1 MEIVGTT
8 GFFSEELLREIEQ
21 LGMHSRGRVASGDVQ
36 FADGSRAE
44 LGPEM
49 CAVITHVLSTAP
61 SGHIALEKMNAEM
74 SRAEA
79 AAMLG
84 VSNATLQ
91 KFIDSG
97 RLIAHGDSSEQKFV
111 AEEVLALRAQRLVE
125 RQQAFAKLRELEE
138 KYFPED

>member
-1 MEIVGTT
+1 
-8 GFFSEELLREIEQ
+8 
-21 LGMHSRGRVASGDVQ
+21 
-36 FADGSRAE
+36 
-44 LGPEM
+44 
-49 CAVITHVLSTAP
+49 
-61 SGHIALEKMNAEM
+61 MNAEM

-84 VSNATLQ
+84 VSDATLQ